1 MPKPGGFGVACGAAP
16 VGLPQKNE
24 RIPPAIGQLLAGAKP
39 RGRVGFCL
47 MPPVDARL
55 RSRLRSAVGG
65 DRMLVP
71 GLFFCLLLSVDRSPI
86 P

>member
-1 MPKPGGFGVACGAAP
+1 VNPTGS
-16 VGLPQKNE
+16 
-24 RIPPAIGQLLAGAKP
+24 IGQLLAGAKP

-86 P
+86 PGFGRKKKATSR